1 MTPVLG
7 SVSLSLAAGL
17 GILSIIL
24 LSLYIRS
31 DDYRFFLAG
40 RRMAIIVSMLVII
53 ATLVL
58 VKELITSNFEVD
70 YVAHYTSIETPTVYK
85 FTALWAGQSGS
96 LLFWIFILSI
106 YSLITIFQNRNP
118 TSS

>member
-7 SVSLSLAAGL
+7 SVSLSLAAGF

-40 RRMAIIVSMLVII
+40 RRMAIIVSVLVII

-58 VKELITSNFEVD
+58 VKELITSNFDVD
-70 YVAHYTSIETPTVYK
+70 YCLLNRMEK
-85 FTALWAGQSGS
+85 FHNVHVLPY
-96 LLFWIFILSI
+96 L
-106 YSLITIFQNRNP
+106 
-118 TSS
+118 